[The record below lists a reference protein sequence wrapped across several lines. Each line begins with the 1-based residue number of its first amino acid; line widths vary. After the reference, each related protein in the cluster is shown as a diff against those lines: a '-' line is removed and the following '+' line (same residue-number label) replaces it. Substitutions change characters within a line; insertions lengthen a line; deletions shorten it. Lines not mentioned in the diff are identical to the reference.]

1 MALVEIIVG
10 FAGLSLIT
18 IIILRY
24 FEIIPH
30 LLFWIFA
37 REQEFPFV
45 HPDECNIQAELV
57 EIPSNGSPPRHAL
70 FFPSNES
77 RASILMVPNWFYGSD
92 YKRSLQTGSII
103 QSLGYNVLMPFYH
116 HLDEEERK
124 FKVLTLAPRACEN
137 VIQAALEY
145 MITRPEIDKRQIG
158 IYSSGFGTYLASQLI
173 RDQPIRAVILEDG
186 PVSVWNYIAG
196 TLQFSRG
203 IPFRLTKLILALVL
217 WPVLWGTT
225 WQKKEIVVNN
235 LHACPTLVIAVREDQ
250 TFPNTEIWKNYN
262 AMYLKCPN
270 QLWWVHGVTSG
281 STQKIWPDE
290 YIWQVKNFYD
300 RYLRGVPRPDFHS
313 DFKVSRRAAGRY
325 PIRLKIT
332 AIPPQMDEIPLQI
345 LLVDRSLKI
354 TKEIRIF
361 FSGASMTVSIEAFFR
376 PRAISVKQ
384 FSFVNRIGKD
394 TANPLR
400 LWILKDAGDALK
412 RSIKLLA
419 DLPANRSGLMLE
431 AYLFLKGVLLN
442 ELGQRKEALK
452 VYDQL
457 HSGYWKLFLTQ
468 DSDGRAISQ
477 MEAADLI
484 TLTSDVLFDSH

>member
-10 FAGLSLIT
+10 FTGLSLIT

-24 FEIIPH
+24 LEIIPH

-37 REQEFPFV
+37 QGQEFPFV
-45 HPDECNIQAELV
+45 HPDECNIQVELV
-57 EIPSNGSPPRHAL
+57 EIPSNGSPPRHAI
-70 FFPSNES
+70 FFPSSES
-77 RASILMVPNWFYGSD
+77 KASILVVPNWFYGSD
-92 YKRSLQTGSII
+92 YTQSLQTGSII
-103 QSLGYNVLMPFYH
+103 QSLGYNVLMPLYH
-116 HLDEEERK
+116 HLDEEKRK
-124 FKVLTLAPRACEN
+124 FNELTLAPKTCEN
-137 VIQAALEY
+137 IIQVAFEY
-145 MITRPEIDKRQIG
+145 LTTRPEIDKRQIG
-158 IYSSGFGTYLASQLI
+158 IYSSGFGTYLASQVI
-173 RDQPIRAVILEDG
+173 RNQPIKAVILEDG
-186 PVSVWNYIAG
+186 PVGVWNYIAG
-196 TLQFSRG
+196 KLQFNRR
-203 IPFRLTKLILALVL
+203 IPFRLTKLILAFVL
-217 WPVLWGTT
+217 WPVLWDTT
-225 WQKKEIVVNN
+225 WQKREIVVNN
-235 LHACPTLVIAVREDQ
+235 LHACPTLMIAVREDQ

-281 STQKIWPDE
+281 SAQKIWPEE

-300 RYLRGVPRPDFHS
+300 RYLRGVPRPDFHF
-313 DFKVSRRAAGRY
+313 DFKVSRKVAGRY
-325 PIRLKIT
+325 PIRLKVT

-345 LLVDRSLKI
+345 LLVDRSLKV

-384 FSFVNRIGKD
+384 FSFVDRISND
-394 TANPLR
+394 IANSLR
-400 LWILKDAGDALK
+400 FWIPKDAGDALK

-419 DLPANRSGLMLE
+419 DLPAARSGPMLE
-431 AYLFLKGVLLN
+431 PYLFLKGVLLN

-457 HSGYWKLFLTQ
+457 SSGFWKLFLTQ

-484 TLTSDVLFDSH
+484 TLTSDVLFESH